1 MPLAQ
6 APEPFPPRGRPGS
19 QQSSTGLA
27 GPPQVLTP
35 TYRMDPPH
43 SPKTESEPGQLRP
56 ERAQEIQ
63 SRTPDSLF
71 LQPAILDT
79 KGIHT
84 HTRIHIQ
91 GRTPAGPA
99 LQRGVRTQLLSE
111 PPHLSSQMTLKGP
124 WSPNMGA
131 SLHHYW
137 ARGSPLVNGL

>member
-27 GPPQVLTP
+27 GPPQILTP

-84 HTRIHIQ
+84 HGSTYK
-91 GRTPAGPA
+91 AG
-99 LQRGVRTQLLSE
+99 LQLAQPCKEESE
-111 PPHLSSQMTLKGP
+111 PSFSLSLPTFLLK
-124 WSPNMGA
+124 
-131 SLHHYW
+131 
-137 ARGSPLVNGL
+137 